1 MYFYKNNYFF
11 FIWYNIYIYI
21 IMDMSIELKCSV
33 TTAILSVLVYLL
45 LVNLLDRSLGVTAG
59 VGQEMNKT
67 EWYKSMEI
75 IMLVSVLL
83 AYNIN
88 SHLFTSCKN

>member
-1 MYFYKNNYFF
+1 
-11 FIWYNIYIYI
+11 
-21 IMDMSIELKCSV
+21 MDMSIELKCSV

-45 LVNLLDRSLGVTAG
+45 LVNLLDRSLGVAAG